1 MSLLVPIIVA
11 AIIAL
16 QIFFFV
22 KNVLRM
28 RDYKKIFAEENSWGI
43 AHNPETN
50 FVSGIYG
57 RGNNVFESIK
67 ESINKYLENNSG
79 SVIDFSLLKDAVD
92 RHCDSVENDINT
104 LTPTPLYCGLAGTM
118 AGVIVGLGSLITTG
132 SITDLLSSGSGNF
145 GTAADGVNDLLSG
158 VAWAMLAS
166 IMGIML
172 TTIASLLFK
181 SIAVR

>member
-11 AIIAL
+11 FIIAL

-92 RHCDSVENDINT
+92 RHCDYV
-104 LTPTPLYCGLAGTM
+104 
-118 AGVIVGLGSLITTG
+118 
-132 SITDLLSSGSGNF
+132 
-145 GTAADGVNDLLSG
+145 
-158 VAWAMLAS
+158 
-166 IMGIML
+166 
-172 TTIASLLFK
+172 
-181 SIAVR
+181 

>member
-67 ESINKYLENNSG
+67 ESINTTPIEELSED
-79 SVIDFSLLKDAVD
+79 VL
-92 RHCDSVENDINT
+92 HHNT
-104 LTPTPLYCGLAGTM
+104 EK
-118 AGVIVGLGSLITTG
+118 
-132 SITDLLSSGSGNF
+132 
-145 GTAADGVNDLLSG
+145 VNMKAEQPKNERT
-158 VAWAMLAS
+158 VAMLSKALQTS
-166 IMGIML
+166 HIDNQL
-172 TTIASLLFK
+172 KLET
-181 SIAVR
+181 